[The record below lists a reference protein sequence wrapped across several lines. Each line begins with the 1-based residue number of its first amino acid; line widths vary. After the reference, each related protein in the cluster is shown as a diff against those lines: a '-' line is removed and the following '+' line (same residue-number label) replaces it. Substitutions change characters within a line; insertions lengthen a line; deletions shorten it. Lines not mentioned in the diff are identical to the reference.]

1 MRISDWSS
9 DVCSSDLLIRSI
21 RGLRLRRILGLTRL
35 SGFRGGG
42 VLTARRA
49 SAPARAARP
58 VIIAV
63 ASLMPAVAVGRI
75 VRRRASDRRGQ
86 RAEERRVGKEC
97 VSPCRYRGSPYHYK
111 KKKQQITIKTYKTTK
126 P

>member
-58 VIIAV
+58 VIIALP
-63 ASLMPAVAVGRI
+63 SLMPAVAVGRI
-75 VRRRASDRRGQ
+75 VRRPASDPRGQ
-86 RAEERRVGKEC
+86 NAHGD
-97 VSPCRYRGSPYHYK
+97 PRGPGFPAVPPTACPNPLPPSL
-111 KKKQQITIKTYKTTK
+111 QTLA
-126 P
+126 